1 MGSVSR
7 LLSLRTSF
15 PKRTDVMI
23 RSYVPV
29 SVDYTDLIPI
39 MAFFRGDT
47 KGNGAHDH
55 LAKEIADAGKM
66 WTEDMWHWSDMQVC
80 RFPLRTLVL
89 RRRPE
94 DRS

>member
-1 MGSVSR
+1 M
-7 LLSLRTSF
+7 
-15 PKRTDVMI
+15 

-29 SVDYTDLIPI
+29 SVDYTDLLPI

-80 RFPLRTLVL
+80 EYSHSASSFVLPVDSRDLR
-89 RRRPE
+89 
-94 DRS
+94 